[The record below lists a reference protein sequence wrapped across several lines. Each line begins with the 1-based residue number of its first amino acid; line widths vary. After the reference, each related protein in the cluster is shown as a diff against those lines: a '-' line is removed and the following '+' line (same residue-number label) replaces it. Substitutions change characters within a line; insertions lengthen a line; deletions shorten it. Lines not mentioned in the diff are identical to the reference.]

1 MMQSRKRLA
10 AFLVLFGT
18 ALLIVFGA
26 ALLAHYRKSSNS
38 LAQAADSANSS
49 VANAD
54 NSPTADNSNPAAGNA
69 NNPPQAGGSSTPA
82 EQPPQPPPAVTI
94 PAGTEIVVRLA
105 DSLSSARNRRGDTF
119 LATLAEPLI
128 VDNYVVAPK
137 DSKLRGRVVAARESG
152 HLKTPADLA
161 ITLTSLQVGG
171 ESYRIET
178 TDYGRR
184 ARGHAKHDAK
194 WIAGLAGGGALLG
207 ALIGHGKG
215 AAIGAGIGGGAGT
228 ATAYATGKK
237 DIYFPAELRVRFR
250 LEQPVTVAQAG

>member
-1 MMQSRKRLA
+1 M
-10 AFLVLFGT
+10 LVAWL
-18 ALLIVFGA
+18 ALLSALFLGA
-26 ALLAHYRKSSNS
+26 CHK
-38 LAQAADSANSS
+38 SANSPPGS
-49 VANAD
+49 SQTAGANNTSAANNNNPQAD
-54 NSPTADNSNPAAGNA
+54 NT
-69 NNPPQAGGSSTPA
+69 NNPPGSTGSYSPA
-82 EQPPQPPPAVTI
+82 EQQAPPSVTI

-105 DSLSSARNRRGDTF
+105 GTLSSSRNRRGDTF
-119 LATLAEPLI
+119 LATLDEPLI
-128 VDNYVVAPK
+128 VDNYIVAPR
-137 DSKLRGRVVAARESG
+137 DSKLVGRVVAARESG

-184 ARGHAKHDAK
+184 ARGHAKHNAK

-237 DIYFPAELRVRFR
+237 DIYFPAEMRVRFR

>member
-1 MMQSRKRLA
+1 MVQSRKRLA
-10 AFLVLFGT
+10 ALLVLVGT
-18 ALLIVFGA
+18 VSLILFGA
-26 ALLAHYRKSSNS
+26 ALLAHYRRSSNS
-38 LAQAADSANSS
+38 LAQAAGSANSS

-54 NSPTADNSNPAAGNA
+54 NAPTVNG
-69 NNPPQAGGSSTPA
+69 NNPPANGATYSPA
-82 EQPPQPPPAVTI
+82 EQPPPGVTI

-105 DSLSSARNRRGDTF
+105 DSLSSSRSRRGDTF
-119 LATLAEPLI
+119 LATLDEPLI
-128 VDNYVVAPK
+128 VDNYMVAPK
-137 DSKLRGRVVAARESG
+137 DSKLTGRVVAARESG

-161 ITLTSLQVGG
+161 ITLTSLQVGND
-171 ESYRIET
+171 SYRIET

-184 ARGHAKHDAK
+184 APGHAKHDAK

-237 DIYFPAELRVRFR
+237 DIYFPAEMRVHFR
-250 LEQPVTVAQAG
+250 LEQPVTVMQAG